1 MLKTK
6 TSRGGTDT
14 MANGYSSGVKN
25 IGNQIRREAA
35 RQLRGF
41 DREFKRQ
48 LGGFGGE
55 ARRQVGGFGHEFAR
69 QLFGSGKRRSGW

>member
-14 MANGYSSGVKN
+14 MANGYSSGIKKV
-25 IGNQIRREAA
+25 GNEIRREAQ

-41 DREFKRQ
+41 DREFKHQ
-48 LGGFGGE
+48 LSGFGRE
-55 ARRQVGGFGHEFAR
+55 AKRQVGGFGDEFAR